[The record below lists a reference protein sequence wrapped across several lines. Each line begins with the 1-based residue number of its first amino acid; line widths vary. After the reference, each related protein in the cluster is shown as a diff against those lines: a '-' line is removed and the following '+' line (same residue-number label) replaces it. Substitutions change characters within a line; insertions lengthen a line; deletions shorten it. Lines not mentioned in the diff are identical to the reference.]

1 MDPRVVEFDP
11 SPDHSATLAGQAV
24 VTRYD
29 LEFYLVG
36 GAQAVRVTNLGK
48 PSPQGDGKIRVD
60 FTSLLNPW
68 PAAGT
73 TYEARVAA
81 VGPNGTGRST
91 GSNTFA
97 FTSPCSSSI
106 SPGNV
111 SVGGGASSGTVA
123 VTAVGGCPWTATSGA
138 AWLSITAGGGGTGNG
153 AVSYSV
159 AANATTAQRQ
169 GNLSIAG
176 QTFTVTQAAGC
187 TYSITPTATNVASG
201 ASTGNVAVSAGASC
215 PWSAASSGKLDLNH
229 RRRVWIGSGDGEL
242 LGGGKYRHDVT
253 HRLGHDRRAD
263 VLGHAG
269 RGPLQLHAQSRE
281 CNARPGG
288 GFQRRRRHGADRM
301 HVERGERRRAGSR

>member
-1 MDPRVVEFDP
+1 MQGRDASPATSGQVCLTMSRLSSIRTGLAVLAIVTFATAAAAQTPAVMDPRVVEFDP

-138 AWLSITAGGGGTGNG
+138 GWLTITAGGGGTGNG
-153 AVSYSV
+153 AVS
-159 AANATTAQRQ
+159 
-169 GNLSIAG
+169 
-176 QTFTVTQAAGC
+176 
-187 TYSITPTATNVASG
+187 
-201 ASTGNVAVSAGASC
+201 
-215 PWSAASSGKLDLNH
+215 
-229 RRRVWIGSGDGEL
+229 
-242 LGGGKYRHDVT
+242 
-253 HRLGHDRRAD
+253 
-263 VLGHAG
+263 
-269 RGPLQLHAQSRE
+269 
-281 CNARPGG
+281 
-288 GFQRRRRHGADRM
+288 
-301 HVERGERRRAGSR
+301 